1 MIGRMRTLLRI
12 KNLKLDQAL
21 GVMQAKRQE
30 VAMAQAA
37 RAAAKARLDESAR
50 TYARREDAVYA
61 PILRRVVDHDGIEA
75 TRGRVVQLEKEHA
88 ALGDVHE
95 RARHVLARLEV
106 ELETATK
113 AYFAALRVRD
123 KFVLM
128 IDEMLAE
135 AARTTESREEAE
147 IEELFVRPRRKA
159 A

>member
-21 GVMQAKRQE
+21 SAMQAKRQE

-61 PILRRVVDHDGIEA
+61 PILRRVVDHDGVEA

-88 ALGDVHE
+88 ALGDAHE
-95 RARHVLARLEV
+95 RAVHVLARLET
-106 ELETATK
+106 ELEAASN
-113 AYFAALRVRD
+113 AYFVALRVRD
-123 KFVLM
+123 KFALM
-128 IDEMLAE
+128 TDEMLVD
-135 AARTTESREEAE
+135 AARTTETREEAE
-147 IEELFVRPRRKA
+147 AEELFARPRRKA